1 MVWTIE
7 IDDGF
12 RRSLR
17 KIGRP
22 DADRITRYLLELETL
37 EDPRQR
43 GKALVG
49 ELKGLWRYRVGDYR
63 IIARIEAG
71 RMVVLILTLGHRGK
85 VYR

>member
-1 MVWTIE
+1 MAWAIE
-7 IDDGF
+7 IDEGF

-22 DADRITRYLLELETL
+22 DADRFTRYLLELETL
-37 EDPRQR
+37 DDPRQR

-63 IIARIEAG
+63 IVARIEAS
-71 RMVVLILTLGHRGK
+71 RMVVLILTLGHRSQ

>member
-1 MVWTIE
+1 MGWKIE

-17 KIGRP
+17 KVGCP

-71 RMVVLILTLGHRGK
+71 RMVVLILALGHRRE

>member
-1 MVWTIE
+1 MAWTIE
-7 IDDGF
+7 ISDGF

-17 KIGRP
+17 KIGYT
-22 DADRITRYLLELETL
+22 DAVRITRYLIELETL

-63 IIARIEAG
+63 IIARIEDG

>member
-1 MVWTIE
+1 LAWTIR

-12 RRSLR
+12 RRDLR
-17 KIGRP
+17 KVGHVE
-22 DADRITRYLLELETL
+22 ADRITHYLAELATL

-49 ELKGLWRYRVGDYR
+49 GMKGLWRYRVGDHR
-63 IIARIEAG
+63 ILARIDNGE
-71 RMVVLILTLGHRGK
+71 MVVLVLTLGHRRE